1 MNELIIE
8 TQQSYNDYLA
18 KLVSGCNEIVGNIQ
32 SNNLQQAL
40 QLILQFSEGTTWL
53 IDINQK
59 LSTLGYNNELKHEAI
74 QEYFSQIN
82 AGLEVQDFVLVS
94 DMFEYEIKPFF
105 ENCSLY
111 VISEKN

>member
-18 KLVSGCNEIVGNIQ
+18 KLVKGCDDIVGNIQ

-40 QLILQFSEGTTWL
+40 QLILQFSEGATWL
-53 IDINQK
+53 VDINQK
-59 LSTLGYNNELKHEAI
+59 LSTLGINNELKHESI

-82 AGLEVQDFVLVS
+82 TGLEIQDFVLVS

-105 ENCSLY
+105 ESCTLY
-111 VISEKN
+111 EI